1 MLLPSYAKKAIEIL
15 YNNGHKAYAVGGCV
29 RDSIMG
35 IAPFDYDICTSAT
48 PNQMLEIFSGF
59 KVIKTG
65 IKHGTVTV
73 IIEDK
78 PLEITTFRKEAEYSD
93 HRRPDSV
100 LFVDDLKDDLS
111 RRDFTVNAIAYND
124 YEGYVDFFDG
134 IADIKRKTL
143 RCVGCAPK
151 RFEEDALR
159 ILRAVR
165 FHSTLG
171 FEIEKNTHNATFEKL
186 SLLEFVSAERI
197 RVELEK
203 LLQGDNVYSCLMT
216 YRDVIAQFIPEI
228 KPCFDFDQKNKH
240 HKYDVYEH
248 IVRAVSLSPKWADI
262 RVCMLLHDI
271 AKPLCMTEDKKGC
284 RHFKTHP
291 EVGAEIAQDI
301 LSRLKFDNKTK
312 SYIVNQI
319 KEHDNRFECTKEN
332 IKRFISKYSFK
343 FCYDHI
349 DIRLADTKA
358 QGEYNLKE
366 KLDDLDMRL
375 KLIKEIENNNECVFI
390 SQLGINGNDLINI
403 GFEGKEI
410 SQTLDILLDE
420 VMSGRLCNN
429 KEELMSFAK
438 RRKKEQND

>member
-1 MLLPSYAKKAIEIL
+1 MLLPSYAKNAIEIL
-15 YNNGHKAYAVGGCV
+15 YESSHKAYAVGGCV

-35 IAPFDYDICTSAT
+35 ITPYDYDICTSAT
-48 PNQMLEIFSGF
+48 PDEMLEIFSGY

-73 IIEDK
+73 IIEDM
-78 PLEITTFRKEAEYSD
+78 PLEITTFRKEAEYTD

-124 YEGYVDFFDG
+124 YEGYVDYFDG

-143 RCVGCAPK
+143 RCVGYASKC
-151 RFEEDALR
+151 FEEDALR

-165 FHSTLG
+165 FNSTLG
-171 FEIEKNTHNATFEKL
+171 FEIEKNTHNAIFEKL
-186 SLLEFVSAERI
+186 SLLDYVSKERI
-197 RVELEK
+197 QIELVK
-203 LLQGDNVYSCLMT
+203 LLQGDNVFSCLMT
-216 YRDVIAQFIPEI
+216 YRDVLAQFIPEI

-248 IVRAVSLSPKWADI
+248 IVRAVSLSPKRADI

-271 AKPLCMTEDKKGC
+271 AKPLCMTEDVKKDC
-284 RHFKTHP
+284 RHFHHHDR
-291 EVGAEIAQDI
+291 VSAEIAQDI

-312 SYIVNQI
+312 NYIVSQI
-319 KEHDNRFECTKEN
+319 KEHDNRFECTREN
-332 IKRFISKYSFK
+332 IKKFISKYSFK

-349 DIRLADTKA
+349 DIRVADTNA
-358 QGEYNLKE
+358 QSEYNLQN
-366 KLDDLDMRL
+366 KLDDLNMRL
-375 KLIKEIENNNECVFI
+375 EFIRDIEKNDECVFI
-390 SQLGINGNDLINI
+390 SQLDIDGNDLINI

-410 SQTLDILLDE
+410 SQMLNLLLDE
-420 VMSGRLCNN
+420 VIEGRLCNKKN
-429 KEELMSFAK
+429 ELITFAK
-438 RRKKEQND
+438 RRQKV